1 MTITVI
7 QRADRI
13 APEDAGTRLP
23 RHGDDELLHR
33 SRSAREAASR
43 TGVRL
48 AEAPTARSSETPFL
62 HRERDR
68 TDDPACLC

>member
-13 APEDAGTRLP
+13 APEDAVTNESDYQ

-33 SRSAREAASR
+33 SRSTREAASR
-43 TGVRL
+43 TWARL
-48 AEAPTARSSETPFL
+48 TEAPTARSSVTPGDVSST
-62 HRERDR
+62 EDES
-68 TDDPACLC
+68 